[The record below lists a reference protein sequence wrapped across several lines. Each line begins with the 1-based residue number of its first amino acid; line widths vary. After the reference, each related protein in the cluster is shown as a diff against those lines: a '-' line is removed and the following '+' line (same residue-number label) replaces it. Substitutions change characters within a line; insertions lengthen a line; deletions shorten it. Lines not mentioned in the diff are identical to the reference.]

1 MKRIIFI
8 FTLMASTLTFASERV
23 DSIIGYEFTTWYES
37 GTMNSNEWRVQDSV
51 FVYDENGNL
60 TSKQTYAFYYIGG
73 LTDEWVLQKSED
85 YVYNM
90 DNQCIE
96 HTRKE
101 WKTGNGGI
109 YEWIYDF
116 KYEYT
121 YENGL
126 VKTEILSGYN
136 SSSQSFQQNY
146 KYVYLYN
153 SNNKLI
159 EVDTYNR
166 DYNTSSF
173 SAQCTAKSLYTYNGD
188 GLLIEK
194 LNKVYKSGVWKD
206 QSKETYEYTSVGK
219 VATYTYYNLKT
230 INGNEYLQPYW
241 HLQYTYNGNGDVV
254 LKSHSYYNAN
264 KATWPEDQRTEYTY
278 DEAGRLIMYIII
290 NTNTSTGISTNINK
304 WDFSYDI
311 DGDLYYATDWDWD
324 NSTNDWTGYRRYY
337 YYHHGKPAPT
347 YELIVYAMYED
358 DTPWTEDY
366 VEPCTV
372 TGSGR
377 YAYNSQVSCEAICT
391 DKYEFK
397 YWMDGN
403 ISNPRIFTMNGNFIM
418 WAYFGEKK
426 NTAITSVSTEKEV
439 SIKIIKDGNFYILR
453 NGKTY
458 NTLGAEVK

>member
-1 MKRIIFI
+1 
-8 FTLMASTLTFASERV
+8 
-23 DSIIGYEFTTWYES
+23 
-37 GTMNSNEWRVQDSV
+37 
-51 FVYDENGNL
+51 
-60 TSKQTYAFYYIGG
+60 
-73 LTDEWVLQKSED
+73 
-85 YVYNM
+85 
-90 DNQCIE
+90 
-96 HTRKE
+96 
-101 WKTGNGGI
+101 
-109 YEWIYDF
+109 
-116 KYEYT
+116 
-121 YENGL
+121 
-126 VKTEILSGYN
+126 
-136 SSSQSFQQNY
+136 
-146 KYVYLYN
+146 
-153 SNNKLI
+153 
-159 EVDTYNR
+159 
-166 DYNTSSF
+166 
-173 SAQCTAKSLYTYNGD
+173 
-188 GLLIEK
+188 
-194 LNKVYKSGVWKD
+194 
-206 QSKETYEYTSVGK
+206 
-219 VATYTYYNLKT
+219 
-230 INGNEYLQPYW
+230 
-241 HLQYTYNGNGDVV
+241 
-254 LKSHSYYNAN
+254 
-264 KATWPEDQRTEYTY
+264 
-278 DEAGRLIMYIII
+278 MYIII

-426 NTAITSVSTEKEV
+426 NTATTSVSTEKEV